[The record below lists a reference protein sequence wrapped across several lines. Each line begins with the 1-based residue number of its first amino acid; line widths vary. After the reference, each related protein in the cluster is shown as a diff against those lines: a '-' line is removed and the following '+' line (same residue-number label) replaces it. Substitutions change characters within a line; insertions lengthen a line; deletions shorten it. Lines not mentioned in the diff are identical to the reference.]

1 MDIIPN
7 VKLRMLQHVGI
18 AVTHILNS
26 IVFYNRLGFRKIM
39 QAGFESDGGQGAA
52 VMMENNGIVIEL
64 YEMPASQIEDIRQRK
79 NGHIDHIAF
88 DVSDIDSVFKSLK
101 GAGFEIEDDE
111 PILLDFWEKGCRYF
125 TVIGPDGERLE
136 FNQIL

>member
-39 QAGFESDGGQGAA
+39 QAGVESDGGQGAA

-111 PILLDFWEKGCRYF
+111 PVLLDFWEKGCRYF

>member
-1 MDIIPN
+1 MDIVPN
-7 VKLRMLQHVGI
+7 VKLKGIQHVGI
-18 AVTHILNS
+18 PVTHLLNS
-26 IVFYNRLGFRKIM
+26 EMFYSRLGFRKVM
-39 QAGFESDGGQGAA
+39 QAGFESDGGQGIA
-52 VMMENNGIVIEL
+52 VMLENNGIVIEL
-64 YEMPASQIEDIRQRK
+64 YEMPASQIDDIRQRK

-88 DVSDIDSVFKSLK
+88 DVSDIDSVFKSSK

-111 PILLDFWEKGCRYF
+111 PVLLDFWERGCRYF